1 MNLNVRNF
9 NTIPVVDLSGR
20 LDAHEAPKLTEA
32 LSDLAE
38 TTNRTVLDLSNVHFI
53 DSTGLATIVKEAKN
67 YRANGGDITLCGLQK
82 PVKIIFEITHLDK
95 VLSIVDALEEATE
108 HDAQTNEPV
117 GLKVH

>member
-1 MNLNVRNF
+1 MNLNIRNY

-38 TTNRTVLDLSNVHFI
+38 TTNRTVLDLTDVHFI

-67 YRANGGDITLCGLQK
+67 YKANGGDLTLCGLQK

-95 VLSIVDALEEATE
+95 VLSIVDALDEAT
-108 HDAQTNEPV
+108 ANKNQAAEPA